1 MMVLYSVILM
11 TLTPK
16 VDYKTALDF
25 YVFNS
30 SVTVFNVVLG
40 KASCNIKQKDND
52 TTIMA
57 LYYLKC
63 QQAHNIPA
71 SINFNF

>member
-1 MMVLYSVILM
+1 MFMMVVYAAILM

-40 KASCNIKQKDND
+40 TFLSAIQNFIHTIK
-52 TTIMA
+52 M
-57 LYYLKC
+57 
-63 QQAHNIPA
+63 
-71 SINFNF
+71 

>member
-1 MMVLYSVILM
+1 MMVVYSVVLM

-40 KASCNIKQKDND
+40 KASVH
-52 TTIMA
+52 TT
-57 LYYLKC
+57 
-63 QQAHNIPA
+63 
-71 SINFNF
+71 